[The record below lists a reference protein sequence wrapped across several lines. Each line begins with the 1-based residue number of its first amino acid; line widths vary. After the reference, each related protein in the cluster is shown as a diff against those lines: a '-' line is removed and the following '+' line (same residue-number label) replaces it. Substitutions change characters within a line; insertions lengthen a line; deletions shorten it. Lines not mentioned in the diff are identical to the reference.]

1 MKKRGYQIVT
11 ALLVTTLALP
21 AVSKVTLDDVY
32 AADAPKRARDLANNA
47 AYMARHSG
55 PLIPRVGDTSQP
67 ENLVYVG
74 SGNKRLTETG
84 YYVVDTSA
92 SGNRTT
98 SSIYVPSLSGTY
110 YGTSGTSSNSAV
122 GVRVVNGV
130 LRGYG
135 NQSTPSITGIYKLK

>member
-55 PLIPRVGDTSQP
+55 PLRPQKSSTQP